1 MQRSL
6 VRSAIT
12 LLLAQPALALEVEPP
27 YPFLRLDRPGVDL
40 LAELIDIVRSRQDI
54 RPAVLVEHFM
64 ERAEYA
70 SLQKLMQADVVGEA
84 DMQRVEFLDALGQMQ
99 RQATTQRRE
108 FLIARSREGVLDDT
122 EKAEL
127 RVLLAAR
134 VISGEAAAE

>member
-1 MQRSL
+1 
-6 VRSAIT
+6 
-12 LLLAQPALALEVEPP
+12 
-27 YPFLRLDRPGVDL
+27 
-40 LAELIDIVRSRQDI
+40 
-54 RPAVLVEHFM
+54 
-64 ERAEYA
+64 
-70 SLQKLMQADVVGEA
+70 
-84 DMQRVEFLDALGQMQ
+84 MQRVEFLDALGQMQ